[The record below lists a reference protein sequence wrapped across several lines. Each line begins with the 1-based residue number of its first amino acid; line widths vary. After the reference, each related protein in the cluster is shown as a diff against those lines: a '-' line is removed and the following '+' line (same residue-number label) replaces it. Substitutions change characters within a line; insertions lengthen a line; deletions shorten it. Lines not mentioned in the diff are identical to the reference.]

1 MKTVEVNSL
10 WKYRKMAGMGQ
21 KRLAHL
27 LNHADNSQY
36 SKWERGEKKP
46 SIANALKL
54 AHIFKVPVE
63 VLYADLYQ
71 SCMEEVDDKA
81 KAFSCSE
88 EGEDAEKTFLQ
99 PSAKVEQQS
108 VLV

>member
-1 MKTVEVNSL
+1 
-10 WKYRKMAGMGQ
+10 MGQ

-46 SIANALKL
+46 SLPNALKL
-54 AHIFKVPVE
+54 AHIFKVPIE

-71 SCMEEVDDKA
+71 SCVEEVNDQA
-81 KAFSCSE
+81 KALSCSE
-88 EGEDAEKTFLQ
+88 EVEETEKITLQ
-99 PSAKVEQQS
+99 PNAKVDQQS
-108 VLV
+108 VPV

>member
-1 MKTVEVNSL
+1 M
-10 WKYRKMAGMGQ
+10 
-21 KRLAHL
+21 AHL

-46 SIANALKL
+46 SLSNALKL

-71 SCMEEVDDKA
+71 SCMEEVDEQA
-81 KAFSCSE
+81 KALSCSDEVE
-88 EGEDAEKTFLQ
+88 EEETITLQ
-99 PSAKVEQQS
+99 PNTKVEQQS

>member
-1 MKTVEVNSL
+1 
-10 WKYRKMAGMGQ
+10 MGQ

-46 SIANALKL
+46 SILNALKL
-54 AHIFKVPVE
+54 AYIFKVPIE

-71 SCMEEVDDKA
+71 SCMEEVDEKA
-81 KAFSCSE
+81 KELSCSE
-88 EGEDAEKTFLQ
+88 EVEDPEKTLLQ
-99 PSAKVEQQS
+99 PNTKVEQQS

>member
-1 MKTVEVNSL
+1 
-10 WKYRKMAGMGQ
+10 MGQ

-36 SKWERGEKKP
+36 SKWERGDKKP
-46 SIANALKL
+46 SLSNALKL
-54 AHIFKVPVE
+54 AHIFKVPIE

-71 SCMEEVDDKA
+71 SCVEEVNDQA
-81 KAFSCSE
+81 KALSCSE
-88 EGEDAEKTFLQ
+88 EIAETEMITLQ
-99 PSAKVEQQS
+99 PNAKVEHQS